1 MAPATKPGDSLPAA
15 PCPWPRRLVA
25 CGGACAL
32 RPCAGGVGLT
42 KALEV
47 YHAPAAAAT
56 RQLVRAMVSRNCLR
70 CADWTIG
77 RGDAL

>member
-1 MAPATKPGDSLPAA
+1 MAPATKPADSLPVA
-15 PCPWPRRLVA
+15 PWTWPRRLVA

-32 RPCAGGVGLT
+32 RPCAGACGAT

-56 RQLVRAMVSRNCLR
+56 RQLARAM
-70 CADWTIG
+70 ATG
-77 RGDAL
+77 HF

>member
-1 MAPATKPGDSLPAA
+1 MAPATKPGDSLTAA
-15 PCPWPRRLVA
+15 LWAWPRRFVA

-32 RPCAGGVGLT
+32 SPCAGGVGAT

-56 RQLVRAMVSRNCLR
+56 RQLVRAMATGKLGQVPGWIWQCFV
-70 CADWTIG
+70 
-77 RGDAL
+77 